1 MSNITNNYAEGSCV
15 FEAGSSQNGDI
26 MISGN
31 IYQGGARNNDN
42 DAFRYGNPSTDLG
55 QTPSTESPV
64 CLSTTRGTKI
74 DFIRVVNSLYE
85 LGFFTDDK
93 GGKISKKEVMIAIGK
108 SVNVDL
114 SEYQND
120 LSRSLSDSTK
130 LEKHLT
136 IFDRLKEK
144 MEEVFNNYGG

>member
-1 MSNITNNYAEGSCV
+1 MGNITNNYAERSCV

-26 MISGN
+26 TINGN
-31 IYQGGARNNDN
+31 FFQGGARPASEETVNDSFS
-42 DAFRYGNPSTDLG
+42 AGSHVF
-55 QTPSTESPV
+55 
-64 CLSTTRGTKI
+64 LSSARGTKI
-74 DFIRVVNSLYE
+74 DFIRVVNCLYE

-93 GGKISKKEVMIAIGK
+93 GGKISKKEVMTALGQA
-108 SVNVDL
+108 VNVNL

-130 LEKHLT
+130 LEKHLD
-136 IFDRLKEK
+136 IFDRLKGK